1 MPYILNLNAYE
12 STALAALVIILGRW
26 LVKHIPFLNKYCI
39 PVPIAGGCAFALL
52 HWLLQ
57 SVGLI
62 QVEFDKTLMNF
73 FMMVFFCSVGFSA
86 SVSMLKK
93 GSTKLILLLVLVS
106 VMCVLQDL
114 LGVGISKL
122 MGVHPCIGLASGS
135 ISLLGGHGTSASY
148 GPLLEELGI
157 SGANAVAIASAT
169 FGLVAGCII
178 GGPIAV
184 ARIRQFNLK
193 SNILPDDEV
202 ISSSGSPKHI
212 PLVAMKFVN
221 ATLLLAISIGI
232 GEVILGLLNEFL
244 VLPAYIGALL
254 VATVIRN
261 LMPDEKVPT
270 HEIGVLGNLSL
281 ALFLG
286 LAMINLKLWELSAL
300 ALPMLTILLCQVAL
314 MVFFAYSIV
323 FRVMG
328 KNYDSAVM
336 TAGFC
341 GFGLGATPNAIANM
355 EALTDR
361 FGPSP
366 VSYLIVP
373 VVGALFLDFIN
384 ATVITFFINVF
395 H

>member
-244 VLPAYIGALL
+244 VLPTYIGALL

>member
-1 MPYILNLNAYE
+1 
-12 STALAALVIILGRW
+12 
-26 LVKHIPFLNKYCI
+26 
-39 PVPIAGGCAFALL
+39 L

-244 VLPAYIGALL
+244 VLPTYIGALL

>member
-202 ISSSGSPKHI
+202 ISSSGAPKHI

>member
-202 ISSSGSPKHI
+202 ISSSGAPKHI

-244 VLPAYIGALL
+244 VLPTYIGALL